1 MKIAA
6 NFENESLLW
15 KKGIR
20 LVAGIDEVGRGAWAG
35 PVVAAAVVF
44 PPFFQTDFDLFD
56 SKLLLSKQRESLADK
71 IKKSAYV
78 GIGIVG
84 VPTINRVGI
93 GKATQ
98 KAFRA
103 AVRSLKIDCD
113 YYLIDAFY
121 IRYWLRDNQLP
132 IKKGDRTCA
141 SIAAASIVA
150 KVYRDNLM
158 RQLAGRY
165 PQYGFEVHKGYGT
178 TAHQEAIRKYKLS
191 EIHRKSFNLSFLLTP
206 LRVGH

>member
-6 NFENESLLW
+6 NFENESRLW
-15 KKGIR
+15 EAGRR
-20 LVAGIDEVGRGAWAG
+20 LIAGIDEVGRGSWAG

-44 PPFFQTDFDLFD
+44 PPFFKAPFDLFD
-56 SKLLLSKQRESLADK
+56 SKLLLPKQREELSEK
-71 IKKSAYV
+71 IKKVAFV
-78 GIGIVG
+78 GIGVVG
-84 VPTINRVGI
+84 VPTINKIGI
-93 GKATQ
+93 GQATQ
-98 KAFRA
+98 KAFRV
-103 AVRSLKIDCD
+103 AVRALDCESE

-158 RQLAGRY
+158 RGLASKY
-165 PQYGFEVHKGYGT
+165 PKYGFDTHKGYGT
-178 TAHQEAIRKYKLS
+178 AIHQEAIRKYKLS
-191 EIHRKSFNLSFLLTP
+191 GIHRKSFNLKFLLS
-206 LRVGH
+206 

>member
-6 NFENESLLW
+6 NFENESRLW
-15 KKGIR
+15 KAGWR
-20 LVAGIDEVGRGAWAG
+20 LIAGIDEVGRGAWAG

-44 PPFFQTDFDLFD
+44 PPFFEAPFDLFD
-56 SKLLLSKQRESLADK
+56 SKLLLPRQREELAEN
-71 IKKSAYV
+71 IRNVASV

-84 VPTINRVGI
+84 VPTINKIGI
-93 GKATQ
+93 GRATQ

-103 AVRSLKIDCD
+103 AVRSLDCESE

-121 IRYWLRDNQLP
+121 IRSWLRDNQLP

-141 SIAAASIVA
+141 SIAAASIIA

-158 RQLAGRY
+158 RELASKY
-165 PQYGFEVHKGYGT
+165 PKYGLDIHKGYGT
-178 TAHQEAIRKYKLS
+178 AIHQEAIRKYKLS
-191 EIHRKSFNLSFLLTP
+191 GIHRKSFNLNFLLT
-206 LRVGH
+206 